1 MKKKTSEIAEP
12 VILGEAATRKELS
25 IRSNEDITD
34 AEIIEDEFWAEENHP
49 NFIESNTSAI
59 SLEDLTTKNIIPTF
73 SDNTL
78 TISHQNF
85 IGAVTK
91 VAEQVFV
98 NPEKPDVP
106 LNKNDAFQKVQKRHV
121 QEKR

>member
-34 AEIIEDEFWAEENHP
+34 AEIIEDKFWDGDNHP

-59 SLEDLTTKNIIPTF
+59 SLEDLTTKNIIPTSLF
-73 SDNTL
+73 CHLCS
-78 TISHQNF
+78 
-85 IGAVTK
+85 
-91 VAEQVFV
+91 
-98 NPEKPDVP
+98 
-106 LNKNDAFQKVQKRHV
+106 
-121 QEKR
+121 